1 MRNILQA
8 ALGIA
13 ELCVMAMLKEGTSL
27 EEARSKIWLFDSKGL
42 VVKDRPE
49 GGVTGHKVEYVK
61 SVAPVKVL
69 AEAIR
74 KVKPT
79 VLIGAAAIGGVFT
92 KEIIQEISS
101 YNDHPVIFALS
112 NPTSKAECTA
122 EQAYTYSSVS
132 FSHIYNFHLNYINCT
147 INLLGQSYIRQWF
160 SIQPGHLQIKNLLPR
175 PRKQFVYI
183 PWSSTWSDL
192 CWN

>member
-1 MRNILQA
+1 MSNHLFRNCFVFFIYIVKSIILVKYFEYFILQA

-27 EEARSKIWLFDSKGL
+27 EDARSKIWLFDSKGL
-42 VVKDRPE
+42 VVKNRPE
-49 GGVTGHKVEYVK
+49 GGITGHKVDYVK
-61 SVAPVKVL
+61 NVAPVKVL
-69 AEAIR
+69 AEAIK

-101 YNDHPVIFALS
+101 YNAHPVIFALS

-122 EQAYTYSSVS
+122 EQAYT
-132 FSHIYNFHLNYINCT
+132 H
-147 INLLGQSYIRQWF
+147 
-160 SIQPGHLQIKNLLPR
+160 
-175 PRKQFVYI
+175 
-183 PWSSTWSDL
+183 SDVGFMI
-192 CWN
+192 

>member
-1 MRNILQA
+1 
-8 ALGIA
+8 
-13 ELCVMAMLKEGTSL
+13 MAMLKEGTSL

-61 SVAPVKVL
+61 SIAPVKVL

-122 EQAYTYSSVS
+122 EQAYTHSSVS
-132 FSHIYNFHLNYINCT
+132 FSH
-147 INLLGQSYIRQWF
+147 R
-160 SIQPGHLQIKNLLPR
+160 
-175 PRKQFVYI
+175 
-183 PWSSTWSDL
+183 
-192 CWN
+192 

>member
-1 MRNILQA
+1 
-8 ALGIA
+8 
-13 ELCVMAMLKEGTSL
+13 MAMLKEGTSL

-49 GGVTGHKVEYVK
+49 GGVTGHKVEYAK
-61 SVAPVKVL
+61 AVAPVKVL

-122 EQAYTYSSVS
+122 EQAYTHSGVSYSLV
-132 FSHIYNFHLNYINCT
+132 
-147 INLLGQSYIRQWF
+147 
-160 SIQPGHLQIKNLLPR
+160 
-175 PRKQFVYI
+175 
-183 PWSSTWSDL
+183 
-192 CWN
+192 

>member
-1 MRNILQA
+1 MQNILQA

-49 GGVTGHKVEYVK
+49 GGITGHKVEYIK
-61 SVAPVKVL
+61 TVAPVKVL

-122 EQAYTYSSVS
+122 EQAYTHSGVS
-132 FSHIYNFHLNYINCT
+132 FSY
-147 INLLGQSYIRQWF
+147 R
-160 SIQPGHLQIKNLLPR
+160 
-175 PRKQFVYI
+175 
-183 PWSSTWSDL
+183 
-192 CWN
+192 